1 MNTAGTFNVIRLC
14 ADAMA
19 KDDLPPGVGTS
30 NPDERGVIINTS
42 SVLGIDGQVG
52 MAAYGASKAAVAS
65 MTLPIARDLSRNG
78 IRVCTIAPGW
88 LILSFISKYLYPYLL
103 LLLN

>member
-1 MNTAGTFNVIRLC
+1 MTKG
-14 ADAMA
+14 
-19 KDDLPPGVGTS
+19 DLPPGVGPS

-42 SVLGIDGQVG
+42 SVLGIDGQIG

-88 LILSFISKYLYPYLL
+88 LIFHFIHRAYLPT
-103 LLLN
+103 